1 MRLNLLDKLNKSL
14 LYIFVSVWSIF
25 LFADYYVHEKFICKA
40 FNNITFSAILP
51 VLFIIFISFLY
62 WLKKKGTP
70 ISMSKHTLENVT
82 GWKLLILFLVSTL
95 AYVTTYASFIKA
107 FENSTTASLTNY
119 ITLVLPLLFYIAL
132 LILPC
137 FVIGSFA
144 LDFFPSKIENKQSR
158 LFISLALGFALL
170 GILLFLLASAY
181 ILTQGSVMV
190 LCISI
195 CGIGYKRF
203 LALGKEIFTE
213 KYVLKDLNW
222 LGALSFFILLVFIVI
237 NFNSSLRPIPIGFD
251 ELSLYMNTP
260 KLIAGYHGLVQG
272 GQAYQWSIWMS
283 LGFILHDSVAL
294 STLISILPGVLSC
307 YVLYRIAR
315 VFCDTNFSLL
325 AAVIFY
331 CIPTTIWQS
340 SADAKVDLALVF
352 FVLSGVLLLLESNKK
367 TIGKIVDSP
376 IFNQSFVQ
384 FFQSNVWMNIAILLG
399 ILLGYSFGIKYTAIF
414 FIIALVAGFMY
425 QYSQSLSLAS
435 SITAIGIAFIFL
447 SRLYTFSGIEFE
459 SDAQVHLIGFV
470 FILLFL
476 TLSIFHFVKYKLKF
490 VKGYLY
496 GALIGMMVLLTF
508 SPWLSK
514 HYGENK
520 MFSADALLNGKTAL
534 DSPEKILNFEQ
545 TSSLFHVSTNAQ
557 ILYTDAAGT
566 SDGRIDSLINYYSN
580 VDKGTGKYEEVIR
593 YIGYEKGIPK
603 YLSILHDLGTF
614 QNVANL
620 PTDIGL
626 FLFVLF
632 PLIFLSLRPK
642 QLYSNAFNIVLLIVI
657 LLVAFS
663 AISISNGII
672 DDNSFKSMIDK
683 MKIANPDYNH
693 TLMGIYMFFAHLL
706 HSFILMLKP
715 FILGLY
721 KTNTAYGF
729 IYLLGIIMATTIIN
743 SKTILSW
750 NHAAK
755 TIFIMGGS
763 SSIIWWFFGSGIS
776 WYALPAFAIVIPL
789 LVYVLSEKEIGL
801 LSDSVLRIPIYF
813 ILISGLV
820 ISLLFR
826 QESMMVTYSYDP
838 KTPSNTKIN
847 QLFLQYSHGEHT
859 ADECLEIVNKTIA
872 NTAQALN
879 TGENEKIIRIGT
891 SMNYFIDNN
900 DKRVYEDNQLD
911 LFNKV
916 YTKWY
921 GTKDLISNNFT
932 KNNIRY
938 LLFDFAT
945 GNLDNTPDKSLTKKV
960 ANFYDYISSN
970 PRVEVVNT
978 DRLVEDPNSKESIVE
993 NGRQVPASYSIFGT
1007 RVIQP
1012 GTLLLIRIKD

>member
-1 MRLNLLDKLNKSL
+1 MPQNLLDKLNKGL
-14 LYIFVSVWSIF
+14 LYIFVSVWCLF

-40 FNNITFSAILP
+40 FNNITFSSILP
-51 VLFIIFISFLY
+51 VLLILFVSFLF
-62 WLKKKGTP
+62 WVKKKGMP
-70 ISMSKHTLENVT
+70 ISLSKNTLENIT
-82 GWKLLILFLVSTL
+82 GWKLLILFMVCTL

-107 FENSTTASLTNY
+107 FENSTSASLTNY
-119 ITLVLPLLFYIAL
+119 ITLVVPLLFYVAL

-137 FVIGSFA
+137 FVSGSF
-144 LDFFPSKIENKQSR
+144 LVDFFPVQIENKQSR
-158 LFISLALGFALL
+158 LFISLALGFAIN
-170 GILLFLLASAY
+170 GILLFLLASIHA
-181 ILTQGSVMV
+181 LTQGSVIAI
-190 LCISI
+190 CIAI
-195 CGIGYKRF
+195 GGIGYKRF
-203 LALGKEIFTE
+203 LTIAKEIFTE

-222 LGALSFFILLVFIVI
+222 FGALSFFVLLVFIII

-294 STLISILPGVLSC
+294 STILSILPGVLSC

-352 FVLSGVLLLLESNKK
+352 FILSAVLLLLESNKK
-367 TIGKIVDSP
+367 TIGKMVESP
-376 IFNQSFVQ
+376 IFKLKILQI
-384 FFQSNVWMNIAILLG
+384 FQTNVWLNLAILLG

-414 FIIALVAGFMY
+414 FIIALVAGYMY
-425 QYSQSLSLAS
+425 QYSQSLSLAT
-435 SITAIGIAFIFL
+435 SITSIGIAFIFL
-447 SRLYTFSGIEFE
+447 GRLYTFSGIEFDN
-459 SDAQVHLIGFV
+459 DAQVHLIGSIFL
-470 FILLFL
+470 LLFVV
-476 TLSIFHFVKYKLKF
+476 LSILHFVKHRLQF

-496 GALIGMMVLLTF
+496 SALIGLMVLLTF

-514 HYGENK
+514 HYSENK
-520 MFSADALLNGKTAL
+520 TFSANALLNGKTAL
-534 DSPEKILNFEQ
+534 DSPEKILNFNQ
-545 TSSLFHVSTNAQ
+545 LTSKFQVSSTEK
-557 ILYTDAAGT
+557 ILYADAAGT
-566 SDGRIDSLINYYSN
+566 SDERTDSLINHYSS

-603 YLSILHDLGTF
+603 YLSIFHDLGTF

-632 PLIFLSLRPK
+632 PLLFLSIRPK
-642 QLYSNAFNIVLLIVI
+642 QLYSNAFNIVLLLFI

-663 AISISNGII
+663 ALSINNGSI
-672 DDNSFKSMIDK
+672 DDISFKNTLEK

-693 TLMGIYMFFAHLL
+693 SLMGIYMFFAHLL
-706 HSFILMLKP
+706 HSIILTIQP

-721 KTNTAYGF
+721 KTNTANGF
-729 IYLLGIIMATTIIN
+729 IYLLGIIIVTTLIN
-743 SKTILSW
+743 LKTISGW
-750 NHAAK
+750 SPAVKAVFV
-755 TIFIMGGS
+755 IGGS
-763 SSIIWWFFGSGIS
+763 SSIIWWFFGSGIT

-789 LVYVLSEKEIGL
+789 LVSILSEKENGL
-801 LSDSVLRIPIYF
+801 LSDSMLRFPLYF
-813 ILISGLV
+813 ILVSGLV
-820 ISLLFR
+820 VSLLFR

-847 QLFLQYSHGEHT
+847 QLFLQYSHGEHS
-859 ADECLEIVNKTIA
+859 ADECLEIINKTIA

-945 GNLDNTPDKSLTKKV
+945 GNIDNTPDKSLTKKV
-960 ANFYDYISSN
+960 TNFYDYISAN
-970 PRVEVVNT
+970 PRIEVVNT
-978 DRLVEDPNSKESIVE
+978 DRLVEDPNSKESITE
-993 NGRQVPASYSIFGT
+993 NGRQVLASYSIFGT

-1012 GTLLLIRIKD
+1012 GTLLLLRIKD